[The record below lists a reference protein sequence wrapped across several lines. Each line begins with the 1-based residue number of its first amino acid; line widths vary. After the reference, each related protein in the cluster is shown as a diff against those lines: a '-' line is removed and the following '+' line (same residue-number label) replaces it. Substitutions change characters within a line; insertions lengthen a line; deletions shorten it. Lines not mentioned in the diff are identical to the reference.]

1 MSKEFSPFD
10 FMNAASDSKKDII
23 RESENPDL
31 AEKEYSSYSYVVNR
45 GFSYF
50 EDTILHAN
58 EMNIRWPMLD
68 NMAGAQFDYYR
79 ASLRKRK
86 RFSKWHKAEPNEDLF
101 ITFIGIPDYMTEDEI
116 VKEINQSK
124 NLYSYLKEP
133 NKYAEVVVWKD
144 LSVNTNAIFFFIK
157 NNSTNKYKYVTDKN
171 EKYKIMIC
179 LNKNPYFKGYIRP
192 FLL

>member
-86 RFSKWHKAEPNEDLF
+86 RFSKWHKAEPNEDLDA
-101 ITFIGIPDYMTEDEI
+101 IQKVYECNRTVAKQYYK
-116 VKEINQSK
+116 VLSK
-124 NLYSYLKEP
+124 NQMEHVY
-133 NKYAEVVVWKD
+133 
-144 LSVNTNAIFFFIK
+144 
-157 NNSTNKYKYVTDKN
+157 DK
-171 EKYKIMIC
+171 
-179 LNKNPYFKGYIRP
+179 LFVGG
-192 FLL
+192 